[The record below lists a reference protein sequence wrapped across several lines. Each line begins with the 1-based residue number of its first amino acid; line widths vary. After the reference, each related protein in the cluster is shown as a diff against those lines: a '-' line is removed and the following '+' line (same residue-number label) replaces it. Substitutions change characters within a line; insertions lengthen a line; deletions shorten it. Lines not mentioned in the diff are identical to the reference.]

1 MRRTSACLGLL
12 FVMLGWCID
21 DPLQQRVSYDK
32 PGQTLKSLLRDLSAQ
47 TNLKLYAAPPLD
59 AEIVLV
65 AVQEMPLQ
73 TLMEHI
79 AYVVDGEWIA
89 ESERQHRLARTP
101 KVIAKRKQEDREKT
115 LAELREMLASEEFA
129 AWWSRSRASK

>member
-1 MRRTSACLGLL
+1 MRRSSACFGLL

-59 AEIVLV
+59 TEIVLV
-65 AVQEMPLQ
+65 AVQDMPLQ

-89 ESERQHRLARTP
+89 E
-101 KVIAKRKQEDREKT
+101 K
-115 LAELREMLASEEFA
+115 
-129 AWWSRSRASK
+129 RASVSAGAHAEGYQGAHAARPRAGAC

>member
-12 FVMLGWCID
+12 FVMLGWCVD

-32 PGQTLKSLLRDLSAQ
+32 PGQTLKFPPARPVCADEPETLRR
-47 TNLKLYAAPPLD
+47 AA
-59 AEIVLV
+59 AGCKEIVLV

-89 ESERQHRLARTP
+89 ESERQYRLARTP
-101 KVIAKRKQEDREKT
+101 KVVKMRRRSKT
-115 LAELREMLASEEFA
+115 ASRRLLTCA
-129 AWWSRSRASK
+129 RC

>member
-1 MRRTSACLGLL
+1 MRGAIACCGLL
-12 FVMLGWCID
+12 IVALGWCVD

-65 AVQEMPLQ
+65 AVKEMPLQ

-101 KVIAKRKQEDREKT
+101 KVMPSAH
-115 LAELREMLASEEFA
+115 A
-129 AWWSRSRASK
+129 ARPRAGAC